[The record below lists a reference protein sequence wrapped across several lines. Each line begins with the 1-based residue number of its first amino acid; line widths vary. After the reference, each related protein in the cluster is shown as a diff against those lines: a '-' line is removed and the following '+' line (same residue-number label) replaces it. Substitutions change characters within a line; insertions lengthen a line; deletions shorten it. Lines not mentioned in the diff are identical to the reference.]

1 MGYTPGNHKD
11 LDMIWQLNNNDKVI
25 IAYLMKYLC
34 KYTNIAILLYFKWL
48 SLLLAELKYRHDILS
63 EATLNGSSEF

>member
-1 MGYTPGNHKD
+1 MGYTPGNRKD

-25 IAYLMKYLC
+25 IAYLKKYLC

-48 SLLLAELKYRHDILS
+48 SLLLVELKYRHDILA

>member
-1 MGYTPGNHKD
+1 
-11 LDMIWQLNNNDKVI
+11 MIWQLNNNNKVI
-25 IAYLMKYLC
+25 IAYLKKYLC
-34 KYTNIAILLYFKWL
+34 KYTIIAIIVFKWL